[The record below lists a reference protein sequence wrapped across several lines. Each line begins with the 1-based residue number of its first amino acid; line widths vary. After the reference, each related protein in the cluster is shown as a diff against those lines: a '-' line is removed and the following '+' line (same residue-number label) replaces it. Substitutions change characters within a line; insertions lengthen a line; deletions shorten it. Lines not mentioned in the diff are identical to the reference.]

1 MVEANIKIIEAL
13 QCFLNTV
20 VREADIRSL
29 FTTHHTDF
37 SRERKLPLNKVV
49 GMLINLPK
57 RSLSIE
63 LQDFFE
69 RVGQPAADL
78 GCTKSAF
85 SLQRTKLKPLFFKLW
100 NRLLTERFYTYYGD
114 QVNRWQG
121 FRLLAVDGSN
131 ISMVHT
137 AEVMAHFGSAANK
150 FTAVPMAR
158 AMQVHDVLNDIRV
171 WGDIFPRSESELSI
185 ICRHLQYLPPDSLTL
200 FDRGFA
206 SYSLMYLLLHEETPR
221 HFLIRCKTDFCHEV
235 KQFVNSRKKEVIT
248 TLYPSR
254 ESIERLKEQHYKV
267 STKTGIPVRMV
278 RVHLPNGQVEVL
290 LTNLYDQERFTA
302 KMIGELYFMRW
313 RIEGA
318 YNTQKN
324 QLQIEIFSGHRV
336 ICIEQDYAATLFVA
350 NLQSII
356 EKQCREHISDK
367 VKNRRYHYK
376 VNRNISWALLKNRIV
391 KLFMRSTDIRAILM
405 ELECLFSKYMEPVRP
420 GRKLPRGEP
429 NRKRGKYQTFTN
441 YRRAV

>member
-1 MVEANIKIIEAL
+1 MIEANLKIIEAL
-13 QCFLNTV
+13 QCFLYTIV
-20 VREADIRSL
+20 KEPEIRAL
-29 FTTHHTDF
+29 FTTQPADF
-37 SRERKLPLNKVV
+37 SRERKLPLDKLV

-63 LQDFFE
+63 LQAFFE
-69 RVGQPAADL
+69 SLEQSPHAA
-78 GCTKSAF
+78 GCTKAAF

-100 NRLLTERFYTYYGD
+100 NQWLVESFYTYYGN
-114 QVNRWQG
+114 QVKRWHG

-131 ISMVHT
+131 MSMVHT
-137 AEVMAHFGSAANK
+137 AEVEAHFGSAANQ

-158 AMQVHDVLNDIRV
+158 AVQVHDVLNDIRV
-171 WGDIFPRSESELSI
+171 WADIFPYTDSELSI
-185 ICRHLQYLPPDSLTL
+185 ITRHLKHLPEDSLTL

-206 SYSLMYLLLHEETPR
+206 SYSLMYLLMNEESPR
-221 HFLIRCKTDFCHEV
+221 HFLIRCKTDFCKEV
-235 KQFVNSRKKEVIT
+235 KQFVNSGNKEVIT

-254 ESIERLKEQHYKV
+254 ESIARLKEHHYIV
-267 STKTGIPVRMV
+267 TSKTGIQVRMV
-278 RVHLPNGQVEVL
+278 KVQLADGQTEVL
-290 LTNLYDQERFTA
+290 LTNLYDTTLFTTRMISKLYA
-302 KMIGELYFMRW
+302 KRW

-336 ICIEQDYAATLFVA
+336 LCIEQDYAAALFVA

-356 EKQCREHISDK
+356 EKQCEQEVSNK
-367 VKNRRYHYK
+367 TKNRGYHYK

-391 KLFMRSTDIRAILM
+391 KLFIRSTDSRAILM
-405 ELECLFSKYMEPVRP
+405 ELQQLFCRYIEPLRP
-420 GRKLPRGEP
+420 GRKVPRGKP
-429 NRKRGKYQTFTN
+429 HIRRGKYQTLTN